1 MVKPDTLLRWHP
13 QWPRQRWTQRSMRAR
28 PGRPRM
34 EAAIRTLVAQMATAN
49 PLWGAARIPRKLGKL
64 GIEVY
69 LAPFRRARAD
79 R

>member
-1 MVKPDTLLRWHP
+1 
-13 QWPRQRWTQRSMRAR
+13 
-28 PGRPRM
+28 M